1 MRGGQWPRR
10 VAVPKFGGH
19 VMKRLDTAGRRL
31 TQVRSQVRIPQEMTA
46 GATRAAFERTAAPL
60 LRERIEAMLI
70 KRFGR

>member
-1 MRGGQWPRR
+1 
-10 VAVPKFGGH
+10 
-19 VMKRLDTAGRRL
+19 MKRLDTAGRRL